1 MARKSR
7 KSNPV
12 LPEEKPAAVN
22 QRIYAVGGYVR
33 LSLEDSGKPGTDTIE
48 EQKNLVYA
56 FVEQHPDL
64 KLVNVYC
71 DNGRTGT
78 NFERPGFEQLMNDIR
93 TGKIDCIV
101 VKDLS
106 RFGRNYLET
115 GNYLERVFP
124 YIDVRFIA
132 VNDNFDTLT
141 AERNSDGYII
151 PLKNIIND
159 AYSKDISRKVGSAI
173 TGKQK
178 RGEFIGSWASYGYR
192 KCSDDPHRIEPDKET
207 APVVRK
213 IFAWRLSGLG
223 YAKIARMLN
232 KLLIPAP
239 YHYLYMTGVIQS
251 ERYAA
256 SQWSPKG
263 VRCLLQNEIYLG
275 DMVQGRRQS
284 SLSRG
289 EKNHYV
295 PKDEWKRVRNTHEP
309 LIDKETFQ
317 IVQNMAEKCREK
329 SRELG
334 EKNRDFIKTPNIL
347 KGLIFCADCKH
358 PLIRCRS
365 IYKKKCHYIWYCQ
378 THENDPN
385 SCPNKSLH
393 ETELFDVLW
402 STIQKEIILAEN
414 LCLALEKYKTSK
426 TIQSRKQQLDH
437 EETEIR
443 QNIKRIGM
451 IYESLFANYVDHL
464 LTEEEYMEMK
474 QQYRSEL
481 EIAKDCLSS
490 IQKDRESMDSIYQS
504 NSWVTSFLQYKSYEG
519 LTEGLAHALIER
531 VEVDEAKNIQI
542 SLRYRN
548 EYSNLLAELAK
559 EGEV

>member
-1 MARKSR
+1 
-7 KSNPV
+7 
-12 LPEEKPAAVN
+12 
-22 QRIYAVGGYVR
+22 
-33 LSLEDSGKPGTDTIE
+33 
-48 EQKNLVYA
+48 
-56 FVEQHPDL
+56 
-64 KLVNVYC
+64 
-71 DNGRTGT
+71 
-78 NFERPGFEQLMNDIR
+78 
-93 TGKIDCIV
+93 
-101 VKDLS
+101 
-106 RFGRNYLET
+106 
-115 GNYLERVFP
+115 
-124 YIDVRFIA
+124 
-132 VNDNFDTLT
+132 
-141 AERNSDGYII
+141 
-151 PLKNIIND
+151 
-159 AYSKDISRKVGSAI
+159 
-173 TGKQK
+173 
-178 RGEFIGSWASYGYR
+178 
-192 KCSDDPHRIEPDKET
+192 
-207 APVVRK
+207 
-213 IFAWRLSGLG
+213 
-223 YAKIARMLN
+223 
-232 KLLIPAP
+232 
-239 YHYLYMTGVIQS
+239 MTGVIQS

-426 TIQSRKQQLDH
+426 TIQSRKQRLDH

-481 EIAKDCLSS
+481 EIAKDRLSS

-504 NSWVTSFLQYKSYEG
+504 NSWVTTFLQYKSYEG